1 MNWVIVTY
9 LDDEL
14 FLSSVF
20 WNLVGV
26 IDDVMVFL
34 RIQSVVNSSILYIRR
49 DNNRLQNPV
58 GINAILYSRMTFNP
72 CCSDLF
78 NSIAGYLDSW
88 DGINNLL

>member
-1 MNWVIVTY
+1 MNWVRVTY
-9 LDDEL
+9 LDDDL

-20 WNLVGV
+20 WNLAGV

-72 CCSDLF
+72 CSDL
-78 NSIAGYLDSW
+78 NSMAGYLDSW
-88 DGINNLL
+88 DGINNL